1 MAIGQLHMLTPLMD
15 RIDRWAT
22 SGKAT
27 RILLHPED
35 WNRVGETKR
44 AMLTAKYNLP
54 VECVGG
60 EAAYLAW
67 KHRTKSEEQLEEMR
81 MEKELKREEESSN
94 DV

>member
-60 EAAYLAW
+60 ETAYLAW

-81 MEKELKREEESSN
+81 MENELKREEKANEL
-94 DV
+94 

>member
-1 MAIGQLHMLTPLMD
+1 MAIGQLHMLTPLAD

-35 WNRVGETKR
+35 WDRVGESKR
-44 AMLTAKYNLP
+44 EKLTAKYNLP

-60 EAAYLAW
+60 NKAYLAW
-67 KHRTKSEEQLEEMR
+67 KYRTKSEEEREEM
-81 MEKELKREEESSN
+81 MIQVEVGEDN
-94 DV
+94 DDV